1 MDNDSFQMRALNLLL
16 QIPKG
21 RVTTYQELA
30 HVMETR
36 AYRAVG
42 TAMAKNQ
49 FLGKYPC
56 YKVVKSNS
64 EVGQYAGETWKKI
77 ELLRDEGLEI
87 RDGKIVD
94 FEKVLF
100 RADEFKV

>member
-30 HVMETR
+30 HAMGTR

>member
-1 MDNDSFQMRALNLLL
+1 MDKGSFQMKALNLLL

-30 HVMETR
+30 HAMETR

-42 TAMAKNQ
+42 SAMAKNQ

-64 EVGQYAGETWKKI
+64 EVGQYAGEVHKKI
-77 ELLRDEGLEI
+77 KLLEDEGIEI
-87 RDGKIVD
+87 RNGRVVD

-100 RADEFKV
+100 KSDEFKI